1 MSPRP
6 AIFAHR
12 GVSQNTRENT
22 ILAFELAV
30 NMGVDGVELDIWQT
44 RDGHIVVHHDP
55 HVDGISIEKAN
66 VSELPNFVPMLPA
79 VLDVC
84 GSLRVNIEIKSSDE
98 NPRAAFQLGEALI
111 DLLKIRSEPLERWL
125 VSSFNHD
132 AVDRV
137 NQSAPELPTALL
149 FWETPWRSTIE
160 QALERGHQAVHPH
173 ESIVDRDLVEAAKQ
187 NGLQV
192 NPWTV
197 NDLERANQ
205 LVAMGVDGLITD
217 VPSDILKH
225 LDAKS

>member
-84 GSLRVNIEIKSSDE
+84 GSLRVNIET
-98 NPRAAFQLGEALI
+98 
-111 DLLKIRSEPLERWL
+111 
-125 VSSFNHD
+125 VSYTHLT
-132 AVDRV
+132 
-137 NQSAPELPTALL
+137 LPTNR
-149 FWETPWRSTIE
+149 E
-160 QALERGHQAVHPH
+160 V
-173 ESIVDRDLVEAAKQ
+173 
-187 NGLQV
+187 
-192 NPWTV
+192 
-197 NDLERANQ
+197 
-205 LVAMGVDGLITD
+205 
-217 VPSDILKH
+217 
-225 LDAKS
+225 